1 MGFNHERDIIYHATS
16 PEESCPHDYVDESGR
31 RVVLKKVKD
40 HNARGISYHFLK
52 QCIVADHTLFPVM
65 I

>member
-16 PEESCPHDYVDESGR
+16 AEESCPHDYVDESGR